1 MNISGNFIRSKSAI
15 GSETLPL
22 IDKPIGNGYRSTAI
36 TAVALTTPSS
46 RAMDFVTLTKPEITF
61 MVLLATGVGSVMA
74 SKSLDPLSVLNAL
87 FGTALVASGAAVLNQ
102 YVERAH
108 DSRMRRTA
116 NRPLPAGR
124 LTPREALYFGMGLSV
139 TGTFYLAVTANILTS
154 VIGVAALLSYLF
166 LYTPLKRRTHL
177 CTLIGAF
184 PGAAPVLMGWS
195 AAQGSLA
202 PQAWL
207 LYAILFLWQFPH
219 FLAIAWLYREDYAQA
234 RMLMVPDEH
243 NKIAGTFRQ
252 MWIASL
258 ALIVTTLAPSFIGMT
273 GNLYLYFALFFGLG
287 LLFFVHRAALIRS
300 KKAARQLLHATVIYL
315 PVLYLVMILD
325 KAASRIG

>member
-1 MNISGNFIRSKSAI
+1 
-15 GSETLPL
+15 
-22 IDKPIGNGYRSTAI
+22 
-36 TAVALTTPSS
+36 
-46 RAMDFVTLTKPEITF
+46 
-61 MVLLATGVGSVMA
+61 
-74 SKSLDPLSVLNAL
+74 
-87 FGTALVASGAAVLNQ
+87 
-102 YVERAH
+102 
-108 DSRMRRTA
+108 
-116 NRPLPAGR
+116 
-124 LTPREALYFGMGLSV
+124 
-139 TGTFYLAVTANILTS
+139 
-154 VIGVAALLSYLF
+154 
-166 LYTPLKRRTHL
+166 
-177 CTLIGAF
+177 
-184 PGAAPVLMGWS
+184 MGWS
-195 AAQGSLA
+195 AAQGTLA

-207 LYAILFLWQFPH
+207 LYATLFLWQFPH